1 MKYRVRFIADTI
13 VNGQPVRAGDI
24 IEVSEKTYK
33 LCKPIAAVLKTMPG
47 EISDPETDKITIPE
61 TGKEG
66 EELRYSPAHDGGSG
80 NETKN
85 HRRKN

>member
-1 MKYRVRFIADTI
+1 
-13 VNGQPVRAGDI
+13 
-24 IEVSEKTYK
+24 
-33 LCKPIAAVLKTMPG
+33 LKTMPG